1 MKQTYNVLILSAG
14 RRVELIQSFQKA
26 KHTVGVTGTVVAIDH
41 SLTAPALQFADQ
53 SYQVCKITDDS
64 YISEVIEICQK
75 EQIDLIVPTID
86 TELLKLAHERER
98 IEKITQAKILISDLT
113 VIELCRDK
121 IQTQHFF
128 EQIGLGVPKLIEMK
142 DIIDKAYQFPL
153 FIKPLNGSSSIN
165 TFKIKNE
172 AELEFFLEYVP
183 QPMVQSFITGTE
195 YTIDAF
201 VDFTHQPITIVPR
214 ERIATRSGEILKGK
228 IVKDRELIDL
238 TKYIIKKLEPIGHI
252 TIQCMKTSD
261 GVKFIEI
268 NPRFGGGAPMS
279 IHLGADSPANLYRLL
294 RGEILEYNENYQ
306 EQVIVS
312 RYDQAVYLKFD
323 EKGCELL

>member
-1 MKQTYNVLILSAG
+1 MKTYNVLILSAG
-14 RRVELIQSFQKA
+14 RRVELVQAFLRA
-26 KHTVGVTGTVVAIDH
+26 KTVVGVTGKVVAVDH

-64 YISEVIEICQK
+64 YISEVIHICQK

-86 TELLKLAHERER
+86 TELLKLAHEREK
-98 IEKITQAKILISDLT
+98 IEKVTQAKILISDLT
-113 VIELCRDK
+113 VIEICRDK

-128 EQIGLGVPKLIEMK
+128 EQIGLGVPKLIEMQ
-142 DIIDKAYQFPL
+142 DVKAKNYQFPL

-183 QPMVQSFITGTE
+183 QPMVQSFIMGTE

-201 VDFTHQPITIVPR
+201 VDFTHKPITIVPR

-252 TIQCMKTSD
+252 TIQCMKTAD

-294 RGEILEYNENYQ
+294 RGETLEYNEDYQ
-306 EQVIVS
+306 DNVIAS
-312 RYDQAVYLKFD
+312 RYDQAVYLD
-323 EKGCELL
+323 VNEKEREL